1 MVCILLVEDEMVEAL
16 DIKNQLESF
25 GYSVPDIVSNGE
37 DTVNK
42 VIELQPDLVLMN
54 IVLKGD
60 EEGIG
65 LASEIKKLNIP
76 VVYLTGHYNE
86 HLFEKA
92 MLTDPYG
99 YLIKPCNIHNI
110 MSTIEIALQ
119 KSKQILSHDERD
131 YLESVDNSMIAVFK
145 SSLDG
150 DILFANKAMADRFKF
165 NNVDEVLRKKS
176 LDLYK
181 NPSDRQRFIEELKQR
196 YSAESEFEMLTSDGE
211 VINIL
216 IRAHLTDN
224 IMFGTMLNITKRVQ
238 AENKLKE
245 SLSEKEVLL
254 REIHHRVK
262 NNLQIIS
269 SLLSLQE
276 KYVVEDSI
284 DLLKE
289 SQGRVKTM
297 AMIHEKLYQSPTF
310 TNIRIKEYITQL
322 VNNVLYS
329 YGVNGSIV
337 SELDIEDLKVDID
350 TAIPLGLIINELVTN
365 SIKYAFPQKEGT
377 IKLKFKSNND
387 YKLVVADN
395 GVGLPIDV
403 KLETTDSLGLQLVNS
418 LVKLETTDSLGLQ
431 LVNSLVNQLDGRLE
445 IDRSHGTKYT
455 IIFKR
460 LEYNE
465 RS

>member
-1 MVCILLVEDEMVEAL
+1 VFEGILMVSILLVEDEVVEAL
-16 DIKNQLESF
+16 DLKNQLESF
-25 GYSVPDIVSNGE
+25 GYSVPDIASNGE
-37 DTVNK
+37 EAVNK
-42 VIELQPDLVLMN
+42 VMELQPDLVLMD

-60 EEGIG
+60 TDGIG
-65 LASEIKKLNIP
+65 VASEIKKLNTP
-76 VVYLTGHYNE
+76 VVYLTGHYSE
-86 HLFEKA
+86 PTFQKA

-99 YLIKPCNIHNI
+99 YLVKPCNIHNLKF
-110 MSTIEIALQ
+110 TIEVALQ

-131 YLESVDNSMIAVFK
+131 YLESVDNSMVAVFK
-145 SSLDG
+145 TSLDG
-150 DILFANKAMADRFKF
+150 DILFVNKAMADRFKF
-165 NNVDEVLRKKS
+165 ETVDEVLRKKS

-181 NPSDRQRFIEELKQR
+181 NPSDRQRFIEELKQG
-196 YSAESEFEMLTSDGE
+196 YSAEDEFEMLTSDGK

-216 IRAHLTDN
+216 IRAHLTDEVV
-224 IMFGTMLNITKRVQ
+224 FGTMLNITKRVQ

-245 SLSEKEVLL
+245 SLSDKEVLL

-276 KYVVEDSI
+276 RYVEDDSV

-310 TNIRIKEYITQL
+310 TNIRIKEYIMEL

-337 SELDIEDLKVDID
+337 PEFDIEDLKVDID
-350 TAIPLGLIINELVTN
+350 TGIPLGLIINELVTN
-365 SIKYAFPQKEGT
+365 SIKYAFPQRSGN
-377 IKLKFKSNND
+377 IKLQFKSNDD
-387 YKLVVADN
+387 YELLVADD
-395 GVGLPIDV
+395 GVGLPEDV
-403 KLETTDSLGLQLVNS
+403 NIETTDSLGLQLVNS
-418 LVKLETTDSLGLQ
+418 LVK
-431 LVNSLVNQLDGRLE
+431 QLDGRLE
-445 IDRSHGTKYT
+445 VDRNEGTKYK

-460 LEYNE
+460 LKYNE
-465 RS
+465 GI